1 LKLTSNAIGSI
12 RFHIERIDMAWSSI
26 LMEEDNAFG
35 SRFASAILI
44 RRTVARVGIARNSA
58 ARVGRVGKSPSPW
71 VLEDTC
77 QAKRADAEGRATGH
91 HHVSELI
98 ASVVHRLTFVEC
110 LQKGSAEH
118 DKLFAVEQRPQ
129 QIL

>member
-1 LKLTSNAIGSI
+1 MKLTSNAIGSI

-35 SRFASAILI
+35 SRFASAILV
-44 RRTVARVGIARNSA
+44 RRAV
-58 ARVGRVGKSPSPW
+58 ARVGRVRKSPSPW

-91 HHVSELI
+91 HHMSELI